1 MLCFGVLGLRLE
13 FWVPGRFMS
22 ESFADTRRAFGF
34 SGGMLSDFSS
44 QCAKYSCSGYLG
56 SVRNSER
63 HCLSWGLLVKAQVV
77 NCKCRENENLSL
89 SYLPRTGIFC
99 TFALDF
105 RQDAR
110 DARFSKEV
118 GIAKTA
124 GWALFG
130 AGDKDDSATLQQNL
144 KCAKCD
150 AEHCAGGNVAGIMH
164 AAYYAHR
171 CHAAAQQY
179 HDDPRRCAP
188 RAKR

>member
-1 MLCFGVLGLRLE
+1 
-13 FWVPGRFMS
+13 MS
-22 ESFADTRRAFGF
+22 ESFADTRRVFGF

-110 DARFSKEV
+110 DARFFKEV

-124 GWALFG
+124 GWLCLG
-130 AGDKDDSATLQQNL
+130 SGGKDDAGDLTARSQVRRTQCPALHLPQRRWGNARRLSRAPLPCSSSA
-144 KCAKCD
+144 
-150 AEHCAGGNVAGIMH
+150 
-164 AAYYAHR
+164 
-171 CHAAAQQY
+171 
-179 HDDPRRCAP
+179 AP
-188 RAKR
+188 